1 MRPMASY
8 GVVDYGS
15 VGDVEQ
21 WCIYSDSIERCRCV
35 VGSIIND
42 HWSELID
49 VQCDSICCMADS
61 EERVGEEKMRSIYPW
76 QYVLACYEHDSL
88 PLR

>member
-1 MRPMASY
+1 MVDLRICRRRGVVGIIRLCMRPMASY

-42 HWSELID
+42 HWS
-49 VQCDSICCMADS
+49 
-61 EERVGEEKMRSIYPW
+61 
-76 QYVLACYEHDSL
+76 
-88 PLR
+88 